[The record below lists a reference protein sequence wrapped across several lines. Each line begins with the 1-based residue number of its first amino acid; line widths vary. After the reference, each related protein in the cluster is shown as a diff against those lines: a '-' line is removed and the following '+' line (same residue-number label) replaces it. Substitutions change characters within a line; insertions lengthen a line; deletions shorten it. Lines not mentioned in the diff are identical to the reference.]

1 MKRLFLIALAIVLL
15 LSSALAE
22 PITYNSD
29 NNVITFDVASMST
42 SALKEWLEALDPSYA
57 EYKNIETMV
66 FKELSKRGEI
76 AWISK
81 FKSTNTTQ
89 PTAAPTQK
97 PSQSKSQINGV
108 FVPDF
113 QYFMETFFN
122 HSQHIEKKMTK
133 DLLEKCKSGD
143 KWVEHEAYSL
153 FGGYDGISLRIV
165 EGNGYLYTFKITID
179 KDDYKEQEENF
190 KAYVRAAARGL
201 FPHEPDVFFGRFFES
216 INYDYVLE
224 SPAGYISMYTNFDV
238 YLVTL
243 TKASGEI
250 SIEFELSLYQPE

>member
-1 MKRLFLIALAIVLL
+1 MKRLFLITLAIVLL

-22 PITYNSD
+22 PITYD
-29 NNVITFDVASMST
+29 NENNAITFDIASMST
-42 SALKEWLEALDPSYA
+42 NALKEWLEALDPSYA

-165 EGNGYLYTFKITID
+165 EGNGYLSIFKIMID

-201 FPHEPDVFFGRFFES
+201 FPHEPDVFFGRFFEA